1 MYPVRVQEVES
12 ALEEVVTDLLLTS
25 DCGYLSVLLD
35 FPGSIWHFQPWYL
48 LNRLKNM
55 VGLDDYVFAWFRLK
69 VLRINRDLS

>member
-35 FPGSIWHFQPWYL
+35 FPGSIWHFQP
-48 LNRLKNM
+48 
-55 VGLDDYVFAWFRLK
+55 
-69 VLRINRDLS
+69 